1 MIFFD
6 GNSED
11 DRPKVQRKKFLSTD
25 DLQVFAVSPSP
36 NPNTTQLVRLNLN
49 TIDNLSEH
57 F

>member
-11 DRPKVQRKKFLSTD
+11 DRPKAQRKKFLSTD

-36 NPNTTQLVRLNLN
+36 NPNATQLVRLNLN